1 MKRIVIGIMP
11 QDKMRARVIAIAR
24 GQYKPKPGDP
34 KIWFPSMKS
43 VAETLS
49 DKNMALIRIIAE
61 QHPASIAEL
70 SQKTGRAP
78 SNLSRTLHRLAS
90 FGFVALE
97 RRRGNVLKPIVHVTE
112 YSILA
117 TAT

>member
-11 QDKMRARVIAIAR
+11 PDKIRARVIAIAR

-49 DKNMALIRIIAE
+49 DKNMALIRIIATCSSRR
-61 QHPASIAEL
+61 ACSISRMAIYG
-70 SQKTGRAP
+70 TTPTTARGRRP
-78 SNLSRTLHRLAS
+78 FFCR
-90 FGFVALE
+90 
-97 RRRGNVLKPIVHVTE
+97 
-112 YSILA
+112 
-117 TAT
+117 